1 LSALPPVEF
10 DVLQDLTNPP
20 MKNPVVFALVLRAL
34 SLHAGEKTVYQTGK
48 LVDLRREST
57 GSGAAR
63 AQGSFCLAV
72 EVGDTKYLLRR
83 EAYWR
88 WSYEPTDLVVGD
100 PVEIKIKGNDM
111 YLKKSKG
118 GDLKTYITRQ
128 ERSAPDKK
136 PITCAL
142 PVTTQN

>member
-1 LSALPPVEF
+1 MVF
-10 DVLQDLTNPP
+10 VLAQLTVP
-20 MKNPVVFALVLRAL
+20 MDAR
-34 SLHAGEKTVYQTGK
+34 EKAAYRTGK

-57 GSGAAR
+57 SSGAAR

-72 EVGDTKYLLRR
+72 EVGDMTYLVQH

-88 WSYEPTDLVVGD
+88 WSYEPTDFVVGD
-100 PVEIKIKGNDM
+100 PVEVKIKDNAM

-118 GDLKTYITRQ
+118 GDLKTYITRR
-128 ERSAPDKK
+128 ERNAPEMK